1 MPAAFEAADFP
12 EMFTFRPKPD
22 PMEESILTTL
32 FLPLALAFIM
42 AGMGLSL
49 TVGDFKR
56 IVVYPKAVML
66 GLVCQLVL
74 LPVLGFALVKGFS
87 VTGALAVGV
96 MIIAACPGGATSNLI
111 CHLSKGDT
119 ALSISLTAVSSF
131 ITVLTIPLI
140 VNFAVDFFGEEGTV
154 RLPWSQTVVQI
165 FGITVLPVSIGMWI
179 KGRRPDFAAK
189 ADKPVRVMSALF
201 LALIIIAALL
211 KERENVVAFFKLV
224 GPITLLLN
232 LASLA
237 MGLAVGAL
245 FALNRKQRLTLSI
258 ETGIQNGTLGI
269 LVAATLLKNATMTI
283 PSAIYSLIMFGTAL
297 VVIFLGNRWIGKEVP
312 EASTAD

>member
-1 MPAAFEAADFP
+1 
-12 EMFTFRPKPD
+12 
-22 PMEESILTTL
+22 MEESILTTL

-42 AGMGLSL
+42 MGMGLSL

-56 IVVYPKAVML
+56 IVVFPKAVLL
-66 GLVCQLVL
+66 GLGCQLLL
-74 LPVLGFALVKGFS
+74 LPLLGFALVKGFS
-87 VTGALAVGV
+87 MTGALAVGV

-140 VNFAVDFFGEEGTV
+140 VNLAIDHFGEAGTV

-165 FGITVLPVSIGMWI
+165 FGITILPVSIGMWI
-179 KGRRPDFAAK
+179 KRRRPALSQK
-189 ADKPVRVMSALF
+189 ADKPVRLISAIF
-201 LALIIIAALL
+201 LALIIVAALL
-211 KERENVVAFFKLV
+211 KERDHVVDFFRLV
-224 GPITLLLN
+224 GPVTLLLN
-232 LASLA
+232 VASLA
-237 MGLAVGAL
+237 MGLAIGAIFL
-245 FALNRKQRLTLSI
+245 LSRKQMLTLSI

-283 PSAIYSLIMFGTAL
+283 PSAIYSLIMFGTAV
-297 VVIFLGNRWIGKEVP
+297 VVIFLGNRWIGAEGAK
-312 EASTAD
+312 ANQAT